1 MNSTHIASDNVKGKV
16 MSNIVKFGNANLP
29 TAASLAESLR
39 KLDTDAGVGSVILKM
54 DKTGH
59 WVYGADQTEI
69 DKDGVHY
76 GAASRTGRAPAW
88 R

>member
-1 MNSTHIASDNVKGKV
+1 

-39 KLDTDAGVGSVILKM
+39 KLDTDASVGSVILKM

-69 DKDGVHY
+69 D
-76 GAASRTGRAPAW
+76 
-88 R
+88 

>member
-1 MNSTHIASDNVKGKV
+1 

-39 KLDTDAGVGSVILKM
+39 KLDTEASVGSVILKM

-59 WVYGADQTEI
+59 WVAWRE
-69 DKDGVHY
+69 DGVHY